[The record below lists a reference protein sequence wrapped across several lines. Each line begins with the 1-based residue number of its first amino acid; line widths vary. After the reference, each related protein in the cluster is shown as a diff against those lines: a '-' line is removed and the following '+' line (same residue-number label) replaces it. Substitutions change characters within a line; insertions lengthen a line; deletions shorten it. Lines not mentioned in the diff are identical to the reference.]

1 MTTDT
6 TTATTGTGND
16 ERGVGTP
23 PGNGRGN
30 PPAPPR
36 RVLRGAIEWARWSWR
51 QLTSM
56 RTALLLLF
64 LLALAAIPG
73 SIVPQSRIDPI
84 AVVDFATRHPHLA
97 PWYTRTGLFDVFGSP
112 WFAAIYLLLMVSLV
126 GCIVPRL
133 GKHLKAIRAI
143 PPKAPQRL
151 RRLPAHREWATDGTA
166 GGTDDDVDVDA
177 IMRDAKV
184 AFKRQ
189 HYRVLDGADADGR
202 RWVAAER
209 GRHRET
215 GNLLF
220 HFAVLVVLLGMAV
233 VSLFGFKGT
242 ALVIVGNGFSN
253 TITQY
258 DGYTAGRLFKPSRL
272 VPFNLTFTNFI
283 VKFEESGATKGAA
296 REFDAT
302 MQVTPEPGQPTVT
315 DHLKVNHPLHIGNEQ
330 VHLIGHGY
338 APIVTVKDGNG
349 NVAWSG
355 PVAFLPQDG
364 NFSSTGVIKVPD
376 ARPDQIGLQGLF
388 LPSAYVDPVKG
399 PISVFPD
406 VENPALFLTA
416 YIGNLGLDDGTPQSI
431 YSLDTTGLAQLRTSD
446 GQPFRVAMLP
456 GDTEKLPDNA
466 GTITYEGYQRWA
478 NLQISSRPGTMIVLF
493 GAIAA
498 LVGLMGSLFIPR
510 RRAWVRVENN
520 AGRTM
525 IVLAGLDQRTSGGER
540 VSEGLTVDIT
550 KIAAELGD
558 EKATAELEAGDAGD
572 DAQPDAENERT
583 QS

>member
-6 TTATTGTGND
+6 TPTDTIVEQDT
-16 ERGVGTP
+16 VP
-23 PGNGRGN
+23 PG
-30 PPAPPR
+30 PPPR
-36 RVLRGAIEWARWSWR
+36 AVLRGATEWARWSWR

-73 SIVPQSRIDPI
+73 SIVPQSRINPI
-84 AVVDFATRHPHLA
+84 AVVDFTTRHPDLA
-97 PWYTRTGLFDVFGSP
+97 PWYRRVGLFDVFGSP

-143 PPKAPQRL
+143 PPKAPLHL
-151 RRLPAHREWATDGTA
+151 RRLPAHREWQVECTAAGATD
-166 GGTDDDVDVDA
+166 VDTVL
-177 IMRDAKV
+177 RDAQA

-189 HYRVLDGADADGR
+189 RYRVLEGADPDGR

-209 GRHRET
+209 GRHRES
-215 GNLLF
+215 GNLVF
-220 HFAVLVVLLGMAV
+220 HTAVLVVLLGMAV

-272 VPFNLTFTNFI
+272 VPFNLAFTDFL

-302 MQVTPEPGQPTVT
+302 MQVTSEPGQPAVT
-315 DHLKVNHPLHIGNEQ
+315 DHLLVNHPLHIGDEQ

-349 NVAWSG
+349 NVAFSG

-388 LPSAYVDPVKG
+388 LPSAYVDPKKG

-406 VENPALFLTA
+406 AENPALFLTA

-431 YSLDTTGLAQLRTSD
+431 YALDTTGLKQLTSV
-446 GQPFRVAMLP
+446 GQPFRVAMIP
-456 GDTEKLPDNA
+456 GDTAKLPDNA
-466 GTITYEGYQRWA
+466 GSITYEGYRRWA
-478 NLQISSRPGTMIVLF
+478 NLQVSSRPGTMIVLV
-493 GAIAA
+493 GAVAA

-510 RRAWVRVENN
+510 RRAWVRVENA
-520 AGRTM
+520 AGGTV
-525 IVLAGLDQRTSGGER
+525 IVLAGLDQRTSGES
-540 VSEGLTVDIT
+540 VSEGLSVDLAR
-550 KIAAELGD
+550 IAADLGD
-558 EKATAELEAGDAGD
+558 EKATAELDAGS
-572 DAQPDAENERT
+572 PDADADVPREKT
-583 QS
+583 Q

>member
-1 MTTDT
+1 MTASTTVNRPSDDT
-6 TTATTGTGND
+6 GGADDAG
-16 ERGVGTP
+16 P
-23 PGNGRGN
+23 P
-30 PPAPPR
+30 PPAQ
-36 RVLRGAIEWARWSWR
+36 RGLFRAALDWGRWSWR

-64 LLALAAIPG
+64 LLALGAIPG
-73 SIVPQSRIDPI
+73 SIVPQNRINPI
-84 AVVDFATRHPHLA
+84 GVIEFAGRHPDLA
-97 PWYTRTGLFDVFGSP
+97 PVYRRLGLFDVFGSA

-133 GKHLKAIRAI
+133 GKHLRAIRAQ
-143 PPKAPQRL
+143 PPKAPRRL
-151 RRLPAHREWATDGTA
+151 RRLTNHRVWSTDL
-166 GGTDDDVDVDA
+166 DA
-177 IMRDAKV
+177 DA
-184 AFKRQ
+184 AFTQAKAALTRQ
-189 HYRVLDGADADGR
+189 HYRVIDGTDEDGS
-202 RWVAAER
+202 RWIGAER

-220 HFAVLVVLLGMAV
+220 HLAVLVVLLGMAV

-242 ALVIVGNGFSN
+242 ALVVVGNGFSN

-258 DGYTAGRLFKPSRL
+258 DGYTSGRLFRATRL
-272 VPFNLTFTNFI
+272 VPFSLALESFV
-283 VKFEESGATKGAA
+283 VKFEETGSTKGAA

-302 MQVTPEPGQPTVT
+302 IAVTPAPGEPTVT

-349 NVAWSG
+349 RVAWSG
-355 PVAFLPQDG
+355 PVPFLPQDG

-388 LPSAYVDPVKG
+388 LPSAFVDPTKG

-406 VENPALFLTA
+406 AENPALFLTA
-416 YIGNLGLDDGTPQSI
+416 YTGDLGLNDGTPQSI
-431 YSLDTTGLAQLRTSD
+431 YSLDTTNLTQLQKD

-456 GDTEKLPDNA
+456 GDSAKLPDGA
-466 GTITYEGYQRWA
+466 GSITYEGYKRWA
-478 NLQISSRPGTMIVLF
+478 NLQISSRPGTMIVLV

-510 RRAWVRVENN
+510 RRAWVRVESE
-520 AGRTM
+520 AGRTV
-525 IVLAGLDQRTSGGER
+525 IVLAGLDQRASAGER
-540 VSEGLTVDIT
+540 VSEGLTADLTRV
-550 KIAAELGD
+550 AADLGD
-558 EKATAELEAGDAGD
+558 ERAKADIEAGLDDRDTDESAGGSRAD
-572 DAQPDAENERT
+572 DERT

>member
-6 TTATTGTGND
+6 TTASTGTGSD
-16 ERGVGTP
+16 EAGPPNTP
-23 PGNGRGN
+23 PGN
-30 PPAPPR
+30 PPPPR
-36 RVLRGAIEWARWSWR
+36 RVFQGAIEWARWSWR

-73 SIVPQSRIDPI
+73 SIVPQSRINPI
-84 AVVDFATRHPHLA
+84 AVVDFTTRHPDLA
-97 PWYTRTGLFDVFGSP
+97 PWYRRVGLFDVFGSP

-151 RRLPAHREWATDGTA
+151 RRLPAHRQWEVGACDAGQSDAPDATD
-166 GGTDDDVDVDA
+166 VDTLLQ
-177 IMRDAKV
+177 DAKV

-189 HYRVLDGADADGR
+189 HYRVLEGTDPDGR

-220 HFAVLVVLLGMAV
+220 HIAVLVVLLGMAV

-272 VPFNLTFTNFI
+272 VPFNLAFTNFI

-349 NVAWSG
+349 NVAFSG

-388 LPSAYVDPVKG
+388 LPSAYVDPEKG

-406 VENPALFLTA
+406 AENPALFLTA

-431 YSLDTTGLAQLRTSD
+431 YSLDTTGLKQLTTG

-466 GTITYEGYQRWA
+466 GTITYEGYKRWA
-478 NLQISSRPGTMIVLF
+478 NLQISSRPGTMIVLV

-498 LVGLMGSLFIPR
+498 LIGLMGSLFIPR
-510 RRAWVRVENN
+510 RRAWVRVENE
-520 AGRTM
+520 AGRTV

-540 VSEGLTVDIT
+540 VSEGLAVDLT
-550 KIAAELGD
+550 RIAADLGD
-558 EKATAELEAGDAGD
+558 EKAIAELDAGSPD
-572 DAQPDAENERT
+572 VDADAQNERT
-583 QS
+583 QA

>member
-6 TTATTGTGND
+6 TTTSTTGMGADDAVNGAADASSGN
-16 ERGVGTP
+16 
-23 PGNGRGN
+23 N
-30 PPAPPR
+30 PPPR
-36 RVLRGAIEWARWSWR
+36 RVLQGAVEWARWSWR

-73 SIVPQSRIDPI
+73 SIVPQSRINPI
-84 AVVDFATRHPHLA
+84 AVVDFATRHPDLA
-97 PWYTRTGLFDVFGSP
+97 PWYRRAGLFDVFGSP

-133 GKHLKAIRAI
+133 GKHLKAIRAM

-151 RRLPAHREWATDGTA
+151 RRLPAHREWQVGEVAVGGEVADGS
-166 GGTDDDVDVDA
+166 DVDA
-177 IMRDAKV
+177 ILQDAMA
-184 AFKRQ
+184 AFKQQ
-189 HYRVLDGADADGR
+189 HYRVLEGTDPDGR

-220 HFAVLVVLLGMAV
+220 HVAVLVVLLGMAV

-272 VPFNLTFTNFI
+272 VPFNLAFTNFL

-296 REFDAT
+296 RQFDAT
-302 MQVTPEPGQPTVT
+302 MQVTSEPGQPTVT
-315 DHLKVNHPLHIGNEQ
+315 EHLKVNHPLHIGNEQ

-349 NVAWSG
+349 NVAFSG

-406 VENPALFLTA
+406 AENPALFLTA
-416 YIGNLGLDDGTPQSI
+416 YVGDLGLDDGTPHSI
-431 YSLDTTGLAQLRTSD
+431 YSLDTTGLRQLMSN
-446 GQPFRVAMLP
+446 GEPFRVAMLP
-456 GDTEKLPDNA
+456 GDSQKLPDGA
-466 GTITYEGYQRWA
+466 GTITYEGYKRWA
-478 NLQISSRPGTMIVLF
+478 NLQISSRPGTMVVLF

-498 LVGLMGSLFIPR
+498 LIGLMGSLFIPR

-520 AGRTM
+520 AGRTV

-540 VSEGLTVDIT
+540 ISEGLSVDLT
-550 KIAAELGD
+550 RIAADLGD
-558 EKATAELEAGDAGD
+558 EKATAELDAGSPD
-572 DAQPDAENERT
+572 VDADVKNERT

>member
-6 TTATTGTGND
+6 TTSVD
-16 ERGVGTP
+16 EVTP
-23 PGNGRGN
+23 GPPPPPSNG
-30 PPAPPR
+30 
-36 RVLRGAIEWARWSWR
+36 VLRPVIEWARWSWR

-73 SIVPQSRIDPI
+73 SIVPQTRINPI

-97 PWYTRTGLFDVFGSP
+97 PWYHRVGLFDVFGSP

-133 GKHLKAIRAI
+133 GKHVKAIRAI

-151 RRLPAHREWATDGTA
+151 RRLPAHREWTV
-166 GGTDDDVDVDA
+166 GGTESADDADVDA
-177 IMRDAKV
+177 VLQKAMV
-184 AFKRQ
+184 AFRRQ
-189 HYRVLDGADADGR
+189 HYRVLEGADADGR
-202 RWVAAER
+202 RWVSAER

-220 HFAVLVVLLGMAV
+220 HIAVLVVLLGMAV
-233 VSLFGFKGT
+233 VSLLGFKGT
-242 ALVIVGNGFSN
+242 ALVIVGKGFSN
-253 TITQY
+253 TVTQY

-272 VPFNLTFTNFI
+272 VPFNLAFTDFL

-302 MQVTPEPGQPTVT
+302 MQVTPEPGAPTVT

-338 APIVTVKDGNG
+338 APVVTVRDGDG

-406 VENPALFLTA
+406 AENPALFLTA
-416 YIGNLGLDDGTPQSI
+416 YVGNLGLDDGTPQSI
-431 YSLDTTGLAQLRTSD
+431 YALDTSGLRQLMSG
-446 GQPFRVAMLP
+446 GQPYRIAMLP

-466 GTITYEGYQRWA
+466 GTITYEGYKRWA
-478 NLQISSRPGTMIVLF
+478 NLQISSRPGTMIVLV

-510 RRAWVRVENN
+510 RRAWVRIENH
-520 AGRTM
+520 AGRTV

-540 VSEGLTVDIT
+540 VSEGLTVGLT
-550 KIAAELGD
+550 RIAADLGD
-558 EKATAELEAGDAGD
+558 EKATAELEADSDGAADAGAAHD
-572 DAQPDAENERT
+572 PDAQDERT
-583 QS
+583 QA

>member
-6 TTATTGTGND
+6 TTATTDAGSD
-16 ERGVGTP
+16 AAP
-23 PGNGRGN
+23 PGST
-30 PPAPPR
+30 PPPR

-73 SIVPQSRIDPI
+73 SIVPQSRINPI

-97 PWYTRTGLFDVFGSP
+97 PWYHRFGLFDVFGSP

-151 RRLPAHREWATDGTA
+151 RRLPAHREWHVGGRADGA
-166 GGTDDDVDVDA
+166 DVDA
-177 IMRDAKV
+177 VLRDAKV
-184 AFKRQ
+184 AFERQ
-189 HYRVLDGADADGR
+189 HYRVLEGTDADGR
-202 RWVAAER
+202 RWVGAER

-220 HFAVLVVLLGMAV
+220 HIAVLVVLLGMAV

-272 VPFNLTFTNFI
+272 EPFNLAFTNFI

-302 MQVTPEPGQPTVT
+302 MQVTPEPGEPTVT

-376 ARPDQIGLQGLF
+376 ARPDEIGLQGLF
-388 LPSAYVDPVKG
+388 LPSAHVDPVKG

-406 VENPALFLTA
+406 AENPALFLTA

-431 YSLDTTGLAQLRTSD
+431 YSLDTTGLTQLTKD

-456 GDTEKLPDNA
+456 GDTEKLPGNA
-466 GTITYEGYQRWA
+466 GTITYEGYKRWA
-478 NLQISSRPGTMIVLF
+478 NLQISSRPGTMIVLV
-493 GAIAA
+493 GAVAA

-510 RRAWVRVENN
+510 RRAWVRVEND
-520 AGRTM
+520 AGRTV

-540 VSEGLTVDIT
+540 VSEGLAVDLT
-550 KIAAELGD
+550 KIAADLGD
-558 EKATAELEAGDAGD
+558 EKATAELDDAGAGDA
-572 DAQPDAENERT
+572 DADAENERT

>member
-6 TTATTGTGND
+6 TTANTGTAD
-16 ERGVGTP
+16 DTAP
-23 PGNGRGN
+23 PGST
-30 PPAPPR
+30 PPPR
-36 RVLRGAIEWARWSWR
+36 RVTQGAIEWARWSWR

-73 SIVPQSRIDPI
+73 SIVPQSRINPI
-84 AVVDFATRHPHLA
+84 AVLDFGTRHPHLA
-97 PWYTRTGLFDVFGSP
+97 PWYRRAGLFDVFGSP

-133 GKHLKAIRAI
+133 GKHVKAIRAI

-151 RRLPAHREWATDGTA
+151 RRLPAHREWDNDGTDLD
-166 GGTDDDVDVDA
+166 TVLQN
-177 IMRDAKV
+177 AKA

-189 HYRVLDGADADGR
+189 HYRVIDGSDTDGR

-220 HFAVLVVLLGMAV
+220 HIAVLVVLLGMAV

-272 VPFNLTFTNFI
+272 VPFNLAFTNFI
-283 VKFEESGATKGAA
+283 VKFEEGGATKGAA

-302 MQVTPEPGQPTVT
+302 MQVTPEPGRPTVT
-315 DHLKVNHPLHIGNEQ
+315 DHLLVNHPLHIGDEQ

-349 NVAWSG
+349 NVAFSG

-388 LPSAYVDPVKG
+388 LPSAYVDPVRG

-406 VENPALFLTA
+406 AENPALFLTA
-416 YIGNLGLDDGTPQSI
+416 YVGDLGLDDGTPQSV
-431 YSLDTTGLAQLRTSD
+431 YSLDTSDLKQLTTG

-456 GDTEKLPDNA
+456 GATEKLPDNA
-466 GTITYEGYQRWA
+466 GTITYEGYKRWA
-478 NLQISSRPGTMIVLF
+478 NLQISSRPGTMIVLV
-493 GAIAA
+493 GAIVA
-498 LVGLMGSLFIPR
+498 LTGLMGSLFIPR
-510 RRAWVRVENN
+510 RRAWVRVEND
-520 AGRTM
+520 AGRTV

-540 VSEGLTVDIT
+540 VSEGLSADLTR
-550 KIAAELGD
+550 IAADLGD
-558 EKATAELEAGDAGD
+558 ERATAELDAGS
-572 DAQPDAENERT
+572 PDADADVEDERI
-583 QS
+583 

>member
-1 MTTDT
+1 VLRWCEGLLDFILHMQEPD
-6 TTATTGTGND
+6 GRWVNFILD
-16 ERGVGTP
+16 WDGTP
-23 PGNGRGN
+23 NRTGR
-30 PPAPPR
+30 
-36 RVLRGAIEWARWSWR
+36 
-51 QLTSM
+51 TSV
-56 RTALLLLF
+56 AGGGF
-64 LLALAAIPG
+64 W
-73 SIVPQSRIDPI
+73 QSRALVALVCAETGEAWTEIDVDAPD
-84 AVVDFATRHPHLA
+84 APALPSGRSVFDEYSELVPVVEVDGVRQGYWRIDA
-97 PWYTRTGLFDVFGSP
+97 
-112 WFAAIYLLLMVSLV
+112 
-126 GCIVPRL
+126 
-133 GKHLKAIRAI
+133 
-143 PPKAPQRL
+143 QRL
-151 RRLPAHREWATDGTA
+151 RRLPAHREWHVGGRADGA
-166 GGTDDDVDVDA
+166 DVDA
-177 IMRDAKV
+177 VLRDAKV
-184 AFKRQ
+184 AFERQ
-189 HYRVLDGADADGR
+189 HYRVLEGTDADGR
-202 RWVAAER
+202 RWVGAER

-220 HFAVLVVLLGMAV
+220 HIAVLVVLLGMAV

-272 VPFNLTFTNFI
+272 VPFNLAFTNFI

-302 MQVTPEPGQPTVT
+302 MQVTPEPGEPTVT

-376 ARPDQIGLQGLF
+376 ARPDEIGLQGLF
-388 LPSAYVDPVKG
+388 LPSAHVDPVKG

-406 VENPALFLTA
+406 AENPALFLTA

-431 YSLDTTGLAQLRTSD
+431 YSLDTTGLTQLTKD

-456 GDTEKLPDNA
+456 GDTEKLPGNA
-466 GTITYEGYQRWA
+466 GTITYEGYKRWA
-478 NLQISSRPGTMIVLF
+478 NLQISSRPGTMIVLV
-493 GAIAA
+493 GAVAA

-510 RRAWVRVENN
+510 RRAWVRVEND
-520 AGRTM
+520 AGRTV

-540 VSEGLTVDIT
+540 VSEGLAVDLT
-550 KIAAELGD
+550 KIAADLGD
-558 EKATAELEAGDAGD
+558 EKATAELDDAGAGDA
-572 DAQPDAENERT
+572 DADAENERT

>member
-6 TTATTGTGND
+6 TETSTAKT
-16 ERGVGTP
+16 V
-23 PGNGRGN
+23 PGGDA
-30 PPAPPR
+30 APPPR
-36 RVLRGAIEWARWSWR
+36 SVLPGAIEWARWSWR

-73 SIVPQSRIDPI
+73 SIVPQSRINPI

-97 PWYTRTGLFDVFGSP
+97 PWYHRIGLFDVFGSP

-133 GKHLKAIRAI
+133 GKHVRAIRAI

-151 RRLPAHREWATDGTA
+151 RRLPVYREWHAAGSADGA
-166 GGTDDDVDVDA
+166 DVDA
-177 IMRDAKV
+177 VLQDAKV

-189 HYRVLDGADADGR
+189 HYRVLEGADTDGR

-220 HFAVLVVLLGMAV
+220 HIAVLVVLLGMAV

-242 ALVIVGNGFSN
+242 VLVIVGNGFSN

-272 VPFNLTFTNFI
+272 VPFNLAFTNFI

-302 MQVTPEPGQPTVT
+302 MQVTPEPGGPTVT
-315 DHLKVNHPLHIGNEQ
+315 DHLKVNDPLHIGNEQ

-338 APIVTVKDGNG
+338 APVVTVKDGNG

-376 ARPDQIGLQGLF
+376 ARPDEIGLQGLF

-406 VENPALFLTA
+406 AENPALLLTA

-431 YSLDTTGLAQLRTSD
+431 YSLDTTGLTQLTKD

-456 GDTEKLPDNA
+456 GHTEKLPDNA
-466 GTITYEGYQRWA
+466 GTVTYEGYKRWA

-493 GAIAA
+493 GAVAA

-510 RRAWVRVENN
+510 RRAWVRVENT
-520 AGRTM
+520 AGSTV

-540 VSEGLTVDIT
+540 VSEGLTVDLT

-558 EKATAELEAGDAGD
+558 EKATAELDAD
-572 DAQPDAENERT
+572 DPDAQNERT

>member
-1 MTTDT
+1 MSTDT
-6 TTATTGTGND
+6 TTATD
-16 ERGVGTP
+16 VAPGTP
-23 PGNGRGN
+23 PSPPTGR
-30 PPAPPR
+30 
-36 RVLRGAIEWARWSWR
+36 LRPVIDWARWSWR

-73 SIVPQSRIDPI
+73 SIVPQTRINPI
-84 AVVDFATRHPHLA
+84 AVVDFGTRHPHLA
-97 PWYTRTGLFDVFGSP
+97 PWYHRLGLFDVFGSP

-133 GKHLKAIRAI
+133 GKHVKAIRAI

-151 RRLPAHREWATDGTA
+151 RRLPAHREWSTGDSTQTDSTH
-166 GGTDDDVDVDA
+166 TDSTQTDSAELDA
-177 IMRDAKV
+177 LLGNAKA

-189 HYRVLDGADADGR
+189 HYRVLEGADADGR
-202 RWVAAER
+202 RWVSAER

-220 HFAVLVVLLGMAV
+220 HIAVLVVLLGMAV

-272 VPFNLTFTNFI
+272 VPFSLAFTNFV

-302 MQVTPEPGQPTVT
+302 MQVTPEPGAATVT

-338 APIVTVKDGNG
+338 APVVTVRDGNG

-364 NFSSTGVIKVPD
+364 NFSSTGVVKVPD
-376 ARPDQIGLQGLF
+376 ARPDQIGLSGLF
-388 LPSAYVDPVKG
+388 LPSGYLDPVKG

-406 VENPALFLTA
+406 AENPALFLTA
-416 YIGNLGLDDGTPQSI
+416 YVGDLGLDDGTPQSI
-431 YSLDTTGLAQLRTSD
+431 YSLDTTGLRQLTSG

-456 GDTEKLPDNA
+456 GDSEKLPDNA
-466 GTITYEGYQRWA
+466 GTVTYEGYKRWA
-478 NLQISSRPGTMIVLF
+478 NLQISSRPGTMIVLV

-498 LVGLMGSLFIPR
+498 LAGLMGSLFIPR
-510 RRAWVRVENN
+510 RRAWVRVEND
-520 AGRTM
+520 AGRTV

-540 VSEGLTVDIT
+540 VSEGLTVDLT
-550 KIAAELGD
+550 RIAADLGD
-558 EKATAELEAGDAGD
+558 EKAAAELDADSAGD
-572 DAQPDAENERT
+572 DAVAVVDPNAGNERT